1 MRVTGRKIDKRDKG
15 DDMAGVG
22 ILLDSETC
30 EQFRIGR
37 VRVSVGNGA
46 EDVEQLRMDGSG
58 PQHLAVAEPIG
69 AELRERNG
77 VRYADALHGTLDQL
91 DKGRGGCIVLPDKTT
106 NGIVFGKFANGA
118 CGIGSEQRGAL
129 EGGIRAAIRGSA
141 RFRIDR
147 DGFTVLDAL
156 SLAGDLTIDG
166 QRENVTLIRHEGT
179 REHTYTLDLTHASAL
194 YASPAFYVQQGDIIY
209 VTPNDKRIREST
221 INGNNVR
228 STSFWISIASL
239 ATSVALLV
247 FRLF

>member
-1 MRVTGRKIDKRDKG
+1 
-15 DDMAGVG
+15 MAGVG

-147 DGFTVLDAL
+147 GRLCDIEFSSKIPPCFGRAKGFRK
-156 SLAGDLTIDG
+156 GDEKGAVRSNPDLRS
-166 QRENVTLIRHEGT
+166 QRSGKGETDSRLVGWRQF
-179 REHTYTLDLTHASAL
+179 HASRERPSLHGFPRDAKQRFPH
-194 YASPAFYVQQGDIIY
+194 SREFIGVNHRRVPPACVGC
-209 VTPNDKRIREST
+209 S
-221 INGNNVR
+221 GR
-228 STSFWISIASL
+228 SGRDGRRTW
-239 ATSVALLV
+239 
-247 FRLF
+247 RP